1 MTALPHPGPAAP
13 SGPLDTTAQLMTRV
27 TAQLSAQLGQLGRLG
42 RTPLG
47 GTRRRPRPTGP
58 SRPPTLVAVAHGS
71 RDPEALRTVTALVE
85 RVRALRPDL
94 PVRLGHVELNEP
106 LLADTLAALHGEAV
120 LVPLL
125 LGRGHHIKR
134 DLPDAVAAAPHLSVR
149 MAAPLGP
156 HPLLAEALYA
166 RLTEAGWPPGGLAG
180 AGVVLA
186 AAGSRDRDSAADTAR
201 TAALLSAR
209 LGGVPVL
216 PGYASAAAPT
226 VAEAVRALAD
236 RGCSRRI
243 AVASY
248 FAAPGRF
255 ATQCAAAAPGIA
267 SGPLGDHPAVA
278 RLVVHRYEEA
288 LASAPMSHPAVTVGV

>member
-1 MTALPHPGPAAP
+1 MKASSRPGPAAP
-13 SGPLDTTAQLMTRV
+13 SGPLDSTAQLMTRI
-27 TAQLSAQLGQLGRLG
+27 TAQLGSQLGGL
-42 RTPLG
+42 TLG
-47 GTRRRPRPTGP
+47 GRR
-58 SRPPTLVAVAHGS
+58 RPPTLVAVAHGS
-71 RDPEALRTVTALVE
+71 RDPEALRTVTALVD
-85 RVRALRPDL
+85 RVRTLRPDL
-94 PVRLGHVELNEP
+94 PVRLGHVELNNP
-106 LLADTLAALHGEAV
+106 LLADTLAELRGEAV

-156 HPLLAEALYA
+156 HPLLAEALHT
-166 RLTEAGWPPGGLAG
+166 RLTEAGWPSGGASGGLSGGPPSGGLSG

-226 VAEAVRALAD
+226 VAEAVRALTD
-236 RGCSRRI
+236 MGSGRRI

-255 ATQCAAAAPGIA
+255 ATQCADAAPGIA

-278 RLVVHRYEEA
+278 RLVVHRYEQA